1 MKLVSKFFNEGN
13 GVWEVSGEKVER
25 IVQMAALNS
34 DDGIKRFAQKMRNIG
49 LDDALRVAG
58 VQQGDTIRI
67 LDFEFDFY
75 E

>member
-1 MKLVSKFFNEGN
+1 
-13 GVWEVSGEKVER
+13 
-25 IVQMAALNS
+25 
-34 DDGIKRFAQKMRNIG
+34 MRNIG